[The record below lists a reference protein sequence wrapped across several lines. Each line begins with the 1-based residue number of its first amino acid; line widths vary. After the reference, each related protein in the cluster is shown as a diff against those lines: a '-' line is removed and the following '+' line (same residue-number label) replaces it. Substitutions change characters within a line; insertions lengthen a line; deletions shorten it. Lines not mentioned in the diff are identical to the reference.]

1 VAADVVALGNA
12 LFLRTTMPSS
22 TTGYERIPSEPER
35 SPSPRKAHGVDEES
49 EVVDRA
55 SAEKRA
61 LAAAQL
67 REQERALAADPR
79 FNPEAPSVWKR
90 VALILF
96 LIFMFWLAV
105 RMRLAQVPSQANV
118 VYADR
123 CDALGS
129 DACARSAESLQVLG
143 GAQIPPRCE
152 PHHHGGTQGRQDA
165 HPRGGANGRGLR
177 PYACS
182 CVGVRRRIPCLSD
195 LTCASLLSTLTICS
209 VECRPAITLRSYLSS
224 ISRCRPSICAVTLFP
239 YLRICI
245 QESISTCSPGSR
257 RMSLHC

>member
-129 DACARSAESLQVLG
+129 NAYTRSGGSSQVLRT
-143 GAQIPPRCE
+143 AQVSSCGE
-152 PHHHGGTQGRQDA
+152 PCHHGGAQGRQDA
-165 HPRGGANGRGLR
+165 HPRGGADGRGLR

-182 CVGVRRRIPCLSD
+182 CIGACRRTSCVWIFSVRTSH
-195 LTCASLLSTLTICS
+195 LL
-209 VECRPAITLRSYLSS
+209 
-224 ISRCRPSICAVTLFP
+224 
-239 YLRICI
+239 
-245 QESISTCSPGSR
+245 
-257 RMSLHC
+257 